1 MKKEKEKGME
11 FKMENIRFENLLD
24 LNNTI
29 ASSLFENIEF
39 VWEVLPKIKEKIVD
53 LGNSLDQN
61 EFEKIGDNIWIH
73 KTAKVSKTVEII
85 GPCIIDENA
94 EIRHSAFIRG
104 NVIVGKNAVV
114 RKFN

>member
-1 MKKEKEKGME
+1 MKKEKGKE
-11 FKMENIRFENLLD
+11 FKMEKIRVDNLLD

-29 ASSLFENIEF
+29 ANDFFEDIKF
-39 VWEVLPKIKEKIVD
+39 VWEVLPKIKEKIVE
-53 LGNSLDQN
+53 LGNSLDEN

-73 KTAKVSKTVEII
+73 KTAKISKTAEII

>member
-1 MKKEKEKGME
+1 
-11 FKMENIRFENLLD
+11 MENIRVEDLLD

-29 ASSLFENIEF
+29 AGNLFENIEF
-39 VWEVLPKIKEKIVD
+39 VWEVLPKIKENIEN

-61 EFEKIGDNIWIH
+61 EFKKIGDNIWIH
-73 KTAKVSKTVEII
+73 KTAKVSKTAEII

-104 NVIVGKNAVV
+104 NAIIGKNTVV